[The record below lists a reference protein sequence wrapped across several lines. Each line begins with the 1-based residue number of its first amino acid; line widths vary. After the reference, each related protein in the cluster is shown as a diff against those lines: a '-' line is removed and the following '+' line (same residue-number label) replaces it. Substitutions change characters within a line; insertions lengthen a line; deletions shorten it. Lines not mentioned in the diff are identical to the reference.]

1 MKGQLRQSFG
11 WSFFLVGLYRSSNH
25 PRQPRGGRNLMRK
38 TGNCENVADECSSLS
53 RARLSQ
59 GYAFTEILF
68 QRPFSSSS
76 FYISFRK
83 SLATSICTVLVFI
96 CHHFDVLFFPLASGW
111 KACKADPTWK
121 VVRCFFGF
129 WACCLHNIS
138 SSSSRR
144 ENSTTWSRWEYL
156 LAYLSMKAQNHVL
169 RDQTLAMF

>member
-1 MKGQLRQSFG
+1 MKGQLRQSYG
-11 WSFFLVGLYRSSNH
+11 WSVFLVCFFWSSNH

-59 GYAFTEILF
+59 GYAFTAIYSKTI
-68 QRPFSSSS
+68 SSSS
-76 FYISFRK
+76 FYIFCRK

-96 CHHFDVLFFPLASGW
+96 CHHFGVLFFPLASGW

-144 ENSTTWSRWEYL
+144 ENSTT
-156 LAYLSMKAQNHVL
+156 
-169 RDQTLAMF
+169 